1 MSPEIVG
8 LEKYI
13 AALVTF
19 GAIVLIGFIIQILIS
34 TRLQKIVAKTP
45 WKGDDII
52 VEGIKGR
59 VIIWS
64 IIIGLYAALPLMHL
78 PAEYHRIIEKVL
90 LVLVIFFV
98 TLTVSS
104 IVGGFIRAY
113 SGEPKGEIFSTSIF
127 SIFAKIVV
135 ISIGLMIIL
144 QALDV
149 SITPLL
155 TALGVGGL
163 AVALALQDTLG
174 NLFAGLNILF
184 SGKVKVGDY
193 IKLQSGE
200 EGYVIDITWR
210 STTIR
215 QLTDNYVIIPNSRLA
230 SSITINYNLP
240 KSALT
245 VNIGVGVAY
254 DSDLEK
260 VERITLETARE
271 VLREI
276 EGNKLEKDPWVRF
289 HTFGDSSIDLNVA
302 LHVNEYSRQFIIK
315 HEFVKRLHKRYREEG
330 IVIPFPIRTLEFA
343 KGVKNPFENNN
354 PDHR

>member
-1 MSPEIVG
+1 MAPEIVG
-8 LEKYI
+8 FEKYI

-19 GAIVLIGFIIQILIS
+19 GAIVLGGFIIQILIS
-34 TRLQKIVAKTP
+34 TRLQKIVAKTH
-45 WKGDDII
+45 WKGDDVII
-52 VEGIKGR
+52 EGLRGR
-59 VIIWS
+59 IIIWS
-64 IIIGLYAALPLMHL
+64 VIIGLYAALPLLHL

-90 LVLVIFFV
+90 LVLVILFI
-98 TLTVSS
+98 TLAASS
-104 IVGGFIRAY
+104 IISGFIRAY
-113 SGEPKGEIFSTSIF
+113 AGEPKGEIFSTSIF

-144 QALDV
+144 QALDI

-184 SGKVKVGDY
+184 SGKVKKGDY

-200 EGYVIDITWR
+200 EGYVVDITWR
-210 STTIR
+210 NTTIR
-215 QLTDNYVIIPNSRLA
+215 QLADNFVIIPNSRLA
-230 SSITINYNLP
+230 SSITTNYNLP

-245 VNIGVGVAY
+245 VSIGLGVAY

-260 VERITLETARE
+260 VERVTLATARE

-276 EGNKLEKDPWVRF
+276 EGDEPEQEPSLRF
-289 HTFGDSSIDLNVA
+289 HTFGDSSIDLTVA
-302 LHVNEYSRQFIIK
+302 LYVKEYSRQFIIK
-315 HEFVKRLHKRYREEG
+315 HEFVKRLHKKYREEG
-330 IVIPFPIRTLEFA
+330 IVIPFPVRTLEFA
-343 KGVKNPFENNN
+343 RGVKNPLDNNN
-354 PDHR
+354 PDN